1 MTAVPTGGH
10 APRALPW
17 VAGFALA
24 AGLVH
29 ARPTLAPVILMLPAA
44 VAGWLVSTR
53 SPATGLT
60 VFLMALLLVPAQL
73 VLAPLGGLGTPSVV
87 VALGLGAWWVAGRLP
102 WPSHFDRGQQPMR
115 TAAAVVLC
123 SSLASYAAGMLRPI
137 SGFEVAEADRAMI
150 FLVSVAAVV
159 VVVADGLATRH
170 QLDRLL
176 GLATALVAAVA
187 AVGLVQFTT
196 GFDPTVVIELP
207 GLRRMGGLVGIRE
220 RAGLPRVA
228 GTATHPI
235 EFGLVLAATLPLALH
250 QARFSA
256 TRRARVAAAVGTAA
270 IAAAVPLALARSAL
284 LATLLGLAVVALG
297 LRGRARVRLFL
308 GLAGVFALLLVLLP
322 AVARALY
329 DLFVEAPQDPSVVN
343 RFADLAPVTALIAE
357 NPLLG
362 RGLGTFSPETFFVVD
377 NQYLVTLIES
387 GVLGLAGL
395 LTPFVVALLAAVG
408 VRRRLRDAADRDLA
422 LALAAAVVVALVGMG
437 SLGFASFRMIG
448 GLAFLHL
455 GAVGALWRLATPRTP
470 SPVVATLAAPTRH
483 TAARGGTGR
492 LPQLRLP
499 VTAHPDV
506 LRTMIVD
513 DITAPLP
520 GATVVLWLWDRD
532 ALHAATTTSRH
543 PPVSATGEETEHL
556 LRLGMQSPRPR
567 GVPRRLHRVVG
578 GRRALVLVLRA
589 GRRTAGVLTVAGTL
603 PEPDG
608 VAALAV
614 YADQAATVLLLNDSL
629 SGAGGAS

>member
-1 MTAVPTGGH
+1 MGEH
-10 APRALPW
+10 ASRVLPW

-29 ARPTLAPVILMLPAA
+29 ARPTLAPVVLMLPAV

-60 VFLMALLLVPAQL
+60 VFLVTLLLVPAQL
-73 VLAPLGGLGTPSVV
+73 VLAPLGGLGTLSVV

-159 VVVADGLATRH
+159 VVVADGLATRR

-196 GFDPTVVIELP
+196 GFDPTAVIELP
-207 GLRRMGGLVGIRE
+207 GLRRTGGLVGIRE

-256 TRRARVAAAVGTAA
+256 TRRVRVAAAVATAS

-284 LATLLGLAVVALG
+284 LATLLGLAVVAVG
-297 LRGRARVRLFL
+297 SRGRARVRLLL
-308 GLAGVFALLLVLLP
+308 GVSAVVAVVLALLP
-322 AVARALY
+322 AVAGAQY

-343 RFADLAPVTALIAE
+343 RFADLGPVMALIAE

-362 RGLGTFSPETFFVVD
+362 RGLGTFSPEMFFVVD

-395 LTPFVVALLAAVG
+395 LTPFVMALLAAVG
-408 VRRRLRDAADRDLA
+408 ARRRLRDEAGRDLA

-455 GAVGALWRLATPRTP
+455 GAVGALWRFATPRTP
-470 SPVVATLAAPTRH
+470 PPVGAALAAPTRH
-483 TAARGGTGR
+483 TAPREGTAR
-492 LPQLRLP
+492 LPTLRLP
-499 VTAHPDV
+499 ATAHPDV

-513 DITAPLP
+513 NVTAVLP
-520 GATVVLWLWDRD
+520 GATVVLWLWDDCKLR
-532 ALHAATTTSRH
+532 AVTTTGRH
-543 PPVSATGEETEHL
+543 PPVSATRDDGDRL
-556 LRLGMQSPRPR
+556 LRLGMKSSRPR
-567 GVPRRLHRVVG
+567 AVPRRLHRVAG
-578 GRRALVLVLRA
+578 GRAALLLALRA
-589 GRRTAGVLTVAGTL
+589 GRRTAGVLTVGHTL

-608 VAALAV
+608 GATLAV
-614 YADQAATVLLLNDSL
+614 YADQAATALLLNDSL
-629 SGAGGAS
+629 SGAGGVR